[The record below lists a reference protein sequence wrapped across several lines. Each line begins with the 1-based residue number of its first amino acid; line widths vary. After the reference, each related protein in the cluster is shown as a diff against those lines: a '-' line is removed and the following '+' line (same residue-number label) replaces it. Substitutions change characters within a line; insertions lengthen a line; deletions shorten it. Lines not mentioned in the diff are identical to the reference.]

1 SAGGVRA
8 GEVGGVLAREARRMA
23 FGDLPRKRLG
33 IVALALADRRALA
46 VDARALRRGVLLGQE
61 AGNRDSVLVRVGEPV
76 GRAELHRLDQMMEVI
91 DRVVAGGLPGVSL
104 PGGVGLAHLKNPERR
119 GRPGKPT
126 IPLNARTPPS

>member
-1 SAGGVRA
+1 DSASGVRA
-8 GEVGGVLAREARRMA
+8 GEVGGGLAREARRMA

-91 DRVVAGGLPGVSL
+91 DRVVAGDPRGVLPAGC
-104 PGGVGLAHLKNPERR
+104 RR
-119 GRPGKPT
+119 
-126 IPLNARTPPS
+126 A